1 MPDNASR
8 KYQKRLE
15 EAPLLAQLRA
25 LLQAKITLIWP
36 DHFADLAPS
45 YQALKSHNMF
55 YIRLCAIINAETA
68 ARLGDRTVPVGTT
81 DGLEN
86 LRQAPLL
93 AELLTISKDTLR
105 RLLSMEEATRPRS
118 FYQPT
123 KDALAYYLGFEGW
136 GDFCAQ
142 QGAPQQDCY

>member
-8 KYQKRLE
+8 KLQKRLE
-15 EAPLLAQLRA
+15 EAPLLARLRA
-25 LLQAKITLIWP
+25 LLLARIAQIWP
-36 DHFADLAPS
+36 AHFADLAPS
-45 YQALKSHNMF
+45 YEALQSHNTF
-55 YIRLCAIINAETA
+55 FIRLCAIINAETA
-68 ARLGDRTVPVGTT
+68 ARLGDRTVPVAAT

-105 RLLSMEEATRPRS
+105 RLLSTEEGERPRS

-136 GDFCAQ
+136 ADFCAQ
-142 QGAPQQDCY
+142 HGAPLQGAD